1 MINPVNSPWNKSKSL
16 YIRDQKLW
24 ARWSAIKKH
33 LTTTP
38 NVVERNG
45 YLEINSLF
53 YIAKNSSKMRL
64 ISNLDWSHYTSKTLA
79 QAIDTNTVESYYET
93 MLKDSRS
100 DPNVWKDTDKEMELK
115 TYYAFKKG
123 RAKLIKPPEI

>member
-1 MINPVNSPWNKSKSL
+1 MANPHNSPWNKPKPL
-16 YIRDQKLW
+16 FIQDFLLW
-24 ARWSAIKKH
+24 TRWASINKH

-38 NVVERNG
+38 NVIERYG
-45 YLEINSLF
+45 YLEINNLF

-64 ISNLDWSHYTSKTLA
+64 ISNLDWCYYTPKTLA
-79 QAIDTNTVESYYET
+79 QAIDGNNIESYYEI

-115 TYYAFKKG
+115 TYYAA
-123 RAKLIKPPEI
+123 RANKASLT

>member
-1 MINPVNSPWNKSKSL
+1 MNPLNSPWNKLKPL

-24 ARWSAIKKH
+24 GRWNAIKKH

-38 NVVERNG
+38 SVVERNG
-45 YLEINSLF
+45 YLEINNLF
-53 YIAKNSSKMRL
+53 YLAKNSSKMRL
-64 ISNLDWSHYTSKTLA
+64 ISHIDWCYYTSKTLA
-79 QAIDTNTVESYYET
+79 QAIDTNTIESYYET

-100 DPNVWKDTDKEMELK
+100 DPNVWKDTDKEMKLK

-123 RAKLIKPPEI
+123 RANLL